1 MTLKEF
7 SEDFYNAYQTVDSLC
22 ADGYDPHLTLSNMA
36 QSMTKSGE
44 FMRSV
49 LTINLIYN
57 LKISKQSYAKGI
69 LLLIL
74 PMVRY

>member
-1 MTLKEF
+1 MHFKLLIVFALMDEDNEF
-7 SEDFYNAYQTVDSLC
+7 INRHGSE
-22 ADGYDPHLTLSNMA
+22 YDKYGH
-36 QSMTKSGE
+36 SMH
-44 FMRSV
+44 SV

-57 LKISKQSYAKGI
+57 LKISKQSYAKEI